1 MNRGTLK
8 TKADSESLQGKWF
21 TMNEIKKMMSKNE
34 LRGVDFLQL
43 VNDYRKQP
51 IIPLKD

>member
-1 MNRGTLK
+1 MTRGTLK

-21 TMNEIKKMMSKNE
+21 TLNEIKKMMSKNE